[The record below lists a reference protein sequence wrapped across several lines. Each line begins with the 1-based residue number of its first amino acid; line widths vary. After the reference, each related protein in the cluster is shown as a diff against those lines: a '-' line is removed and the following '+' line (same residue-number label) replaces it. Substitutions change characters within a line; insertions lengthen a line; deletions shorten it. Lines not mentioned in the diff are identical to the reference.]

1 MTKIEKKSIK
11 VTKEWNT
18 ETRRGHLLAT
28 ERAGDVCLL
37 KVKGKA
43 SRLIVAMKPRMSTF
57 TNQVPVKI
65 KANANH
71 FIRRGKNQLS
81 FVFFL
86 CVRPTSTP
94 NHDMPLNFL
103 KSNISLK

>member
-37 KVKGKA
+37 KVKGK
-43 SRLIVAMKPRMSTF
+43 SLTVNRSDETKDVYFHKSSTSE
-57 TNQVPVKI
+57 N
-65 KANANH
+65 
-71 FIRRGKNQLS
+71 
-81 FVFFL
+81 
-86 CVRPTSTP
+86 
-94 NHDMPLNFL
+94 
-103 KSNISLK
+103 